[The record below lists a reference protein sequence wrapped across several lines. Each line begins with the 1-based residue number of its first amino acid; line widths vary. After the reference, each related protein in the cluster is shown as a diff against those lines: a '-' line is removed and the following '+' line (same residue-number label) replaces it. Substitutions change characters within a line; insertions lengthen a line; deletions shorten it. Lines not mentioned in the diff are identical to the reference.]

1 MEHSRYIDVHKPEN
15 RLHIMKDIFKHC
27 CFLKTEMELER
38 LFIKMEEKQLFPLL
52 YQVGC
57 ITDERLRISLLNVV
71 FFFSNL
77 GYDQENDL
85 TTETWG
91 NIRQCFVDVI
101 ENDIED
107 SCNMDLA
114 YVKFV
119 CCTLRLKFDTHTYK
133 FGFRI
138 EMYDALLSMWRQIRR
153 VILAR
158 KYTNNRNFQRKV
170 DALFPD
176 SQKLLNEQSA
186 RRKVP
191 GKCVS
196 LQDIKNYVYEV
207 ANLSES
213 SQKHFLK
220 KVSKRYNKKRKL
232 EEDIKRSLNA
242 LREMKRLRNRS
253 MIYKES
259 NFFEILSMRL
269 KENQEMEIFKTRL
282 QELDSSAEI

>member
-27 CFLKTEMELER
+27 CFLKIQVELDS
-38 LFIKMEEKQLFPLL
+38 LFAKMEQKQLFPLL

-57 ITDERLRISLLNVV
+57 ITDGRLRISLLNVV

-85 TTETWG
+85 KTETWN

-101 ENDIED
+101 ENNIED
-107 SCNMDLA
+107 PYDMNLA
-114 YVKFV
+114 YVKLV
-119 CCTLRLKFDTHTYK
+119 CCALRLKFDTHACIC
-133 FGFRI
+133 I
-138 EMYDALLSMWRQIRR
+138 ETYDAILSMWRQIRR
-153 VILAR
+153 IILSR
-158 KYTNNRNFQRKV
+158 KYTNNRNFQKKV

-186 RRKVP
+186 RRKVA

-196 LQDIKNYVYEV
+196 LQDIKNYVHEV
-207 ANLSES
+207 SNLPEG
-213 SQKHFLK
+213 SQKQFLK

-232 EEDIKRSLNA
+232 EEDMKSSLNA

-253 MIYKES
+253 MVYKES
-259 NFFEILSMRL
+259 SFFEIMSMRL
-269 KENQEMEIFKTRL
+269 KENEEIENFQRRL
-282 QELDSSAEI
+282 QELDSSTDI

>member
-27 CFLKTEMELER
+27 CFLKTKMELDN
-38 LFIKMEEKQLFPLL
+38 LFWKMQQKQLFPLL

-57 ITDERLRISLLNVV
+57 ITDEMLRISLLNVV

-85 TTETWG
+85 TTETWSS
-91 NIRQCFVDVI
+91 IRQCFVDVI
-101 ENDIED
+101 ENNIED
-107 SCNMDLA
+107 PCNMDLA
-114 YVKFV
+114 HVKFV
-119 CCTLRLKFDTHTYK
+119 CCTLRLKFDTHSCIC
-133 FGFRI
+133 I
-138 EMYDALLSMWRQIRR
+138 ETYDAILSIWRQIRR
-153 VILAR
+153 VILSR
-158 KYTNNRNFQRKV
+158 KYNNNRNFQKKV

-176 SQKLLNEQSA
+176 SYKLLNEQSA
-186 RRKVP
+186 KRKVA

-196 LQDIKNYVYEV
+196 LQDIKNYVHEV
-207 ANLSES
+207 ANLPES

-232 EEDIKRSLNA
+232 EEDIERSLNA

-253 MIYKES
+253 MVYKES

-269 KENQEMEIFKTRL
+269 KENEEIEDFQRRL
-282 QELDSSAEI
+282 EELNSSTDI